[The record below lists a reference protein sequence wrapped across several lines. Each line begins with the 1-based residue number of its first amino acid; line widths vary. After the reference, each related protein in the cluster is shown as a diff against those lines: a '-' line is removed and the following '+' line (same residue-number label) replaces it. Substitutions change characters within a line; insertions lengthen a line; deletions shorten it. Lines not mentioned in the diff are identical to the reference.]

1 MTRRDYIKYVQ
12 TRRAIQYNVKA
23 LVLYVYW
30 RLVKTRW
37 VKVSGYASIA
47 LSLQILSNATLLH
60 SYKLGMV
67 SIIFLVVGL
76 ILTSK

>member
-12 TRRAIQYNVKA
+12 AKQTIQYCVKA
-23 LVLYVYW
+23 LVLSAFW
-30 RLVKTRW
+30 RLAKTKW

-76 ILTSK
+76 KLTSK